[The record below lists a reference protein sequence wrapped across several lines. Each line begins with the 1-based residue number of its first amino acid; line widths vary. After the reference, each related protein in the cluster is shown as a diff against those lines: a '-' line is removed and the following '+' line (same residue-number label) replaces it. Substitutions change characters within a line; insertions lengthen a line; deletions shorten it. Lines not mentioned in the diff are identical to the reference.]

1 MKSHTGARKV
11 GGVAVLRALDELP
24 DISTNSS
31 AQWSLAAIQN
41 LALVGDTLDEAA
53 RAASIIF
60 YNTSPQKEP
69 K

>member
-1 MKSHTGARKV
+1 M
-11 GGVAVLRALDELP
+11 LRALDELP

-60 YNTSPQKEP
+60 YNTSP
-69 K
+69 